1 MPADL
6 IVRSTRV
13 LTPAGIAPAVV
24 HIAAGRITRLSG
36 YNDYPPDADLDD
48 AGSLVVMPGVVDTH
62 VHFNEP
68 GRTEWEGFE
77 SGTAAA
83 AAGGVTTVVDMPL
96 NSVPA
101 TTDVGGFVR
110 KRDAAEGRVHVDVAF
125 WGGVVPGNTHRLRA
139 LAGRGVAGFKAFMV
153 PSGVDE
159 FPHVTEQDLREA
171 MPVLAELG
179 LPLLVHAEWP
189 PVIDSAAG
197 DFARCDP
204 RRYDTWLTSRP
215 PHAETEAIELL
226 IRLCREYRTRIHIVH
241 LAAAAAL
248 PALSGARAERLAISV
263 ETCPH
268 YLTFAAEGI
277 PDGATEFKCA
287 PPIREKRNQ
296 AALWRALAEGT
307 IDLIASD
314 HSPCPPA
321 MKQLESGDF
330 VRAWGGIG
338 SVELLLP
345 AVWSGAVQHGL
356 PLARVA
362 RLLCTAPA
370 DLAGLRSR
378 KGSIAVGFD
387 ADLVVWDPDAEFT
400 VDQRRLRQRNKITPY
415 DGLRLRG
422 VVHRTYLRGQLVYS
436 RDKRAAAESPSG
448 ILLKPHHS

>member
-13 LTPAGIAPAVV
+13 LTAAGIAPAVV
-24 HIAAGRITRLSG
+24 HIAGGRITRLSG
-36 YNDYPPDADLDD
+36 YNDYPPHALLDD

-68 GRTEWEGFE
+68 GRTEWEGLA

-83 AAGGVTTVVDMPL
+83 AVGGVTTVVDMPL

-101 TTDVGGFVR
+101 TTDVEGFDR
-110 KRDAAEGRVHVDVAF
+110 KRAAADGRVYVDVAF
-125 WGGVVPGNTHRLRA
+125 WGGVVPGNTNQLRA

-159 FPHVTEQDLREA
+159 FPHVSEQDLRDA
-171 MPVLAELG
+171 MPVLADLG

-189 PVIDSAAG
+189 GIIDGASR
-197 DFARCDP
+197 DFAGCDP
-204 RRYDTWLTSRP
+204 RRYDTWLSSRP
-215 PHAETEAIELL
+215 PHAETEAIDLL

-248 PALSGARAERLAISV
+248 PALGGARAERLAITV

-277 PDGATEFKCA
+277 VDGATAFKCA

-330 VRAWGGIG
+330 VKAWGGIG
-338 SVELLLP
+338 SVELLLS
-345 AVWSGAVQHGL
+345 AVWTGAVQHGL

-370 DLAGLRSR
+370 ELAGLKSR
-378 KGSIAVGFD
+378 KGSIAVGLD
-387 ADLVVWDPDAEFT
+387 ADLVMWDPDAEFT

-422 VVHRTYLRGQLVYS
+422 AVHRTYLRGQLVYS
-436 RDKRAAAESPSG
+436 RDERAAAAAPSG

>member
-24 HIAAGRITRLSG
+24 HITGGRITRLSG
-36 YNDYPPDADLDD
+36 YHDYPPDARLDD

-68 GRTEWEGFE
+68 GRADWEGLA

-101 TTDVGGFVR
+101 TTDVEGFDR
-110 KRDAAEGRVHVDVAF
+110 KRAAAEGHVHVDVAF
-125 WGGVVPGNTHRLRA
+125 WGGVVPGNTNQLRP

-159 FPHVTEQDLREA
+159 FPHVSEQDLRDA

-189 PVIDSAAG
+189 AVIERAAR
-197 DFARCDP
+197 DFANCDP
-204 RRYDTWLTSRP
+204 RRYATWLSSRP
-215 PHAETEAIELL
+215 PHAETEAIDLL

-248 PALSGARAERLAISV
+248 PALSGARAERLAITV

-277 PDGATEFKCA
+277 ADGATEFKCA

-296 AALWRALAEGT
+296 AALWRALAEGS
-307 IDLIASD
+307 IDLVASD

-321 MKQLESGDF
+321 MKQRERGDF
-330 VRAWGGIG
+330 VEAWGGIG

-345 AVWSGAVQHGL
+345 AVWTGAVQHGL

-370 DLAGLRSR
+370 ELAGLKSR
-378 KGSIAVGFD
+378 KGSIAVGLD
-387 ADLVVWDPDAEFT
+387 ADLVMWDPDAEFT

-422 VVHRTYLRGQLVYS
+422 AVHRTYLRGQVVYS
-436 RDKRAAAESPSG
+436 RDEPAAAAPG

>member
-36 YNDYPPDADLDD
+36 YNDYPANALLDD
-48 AGSLVVMPGVVDTH
+48 AGSLVVMPGIVDTH

-68 GRTEWEGFE
+68 GRSEWEGLA

-101 TTDVGGFVR
+101 TTNIEGFDR
-110 KRDAAEGRVHVDVAF
+110 KRAAAEGCVHVDVGF
-125 WGGVVPGNTHRLRA
+125 WGGVVPGNANELRA
-139 LAGRGVAGFKAFMV
+139 LAARGVAGFKAFMV

-159 FPHVTEQDLREA
+159 FAHVSEEDLREA

-189 PVIDSAAG
+189 AVIERAAS
-197 DFARCDP
+197 DFASCDP
-204 RRYDTWLTSRP
+204 RRYATWLSSRP
-215 PHAETEAIELL
+215 PHAETEAIDLL

-248 PALSGARAERLAISV
+248 PALSGARAERLAITV

-277 PDGATEFKCA
+277 VDGATEFKCA

-307 IDLIASD
+307 IDLVASD

-321 MKQLESGDF
+321 MKQLQSGDF
-330 VRAWGGIG
+330 VKAWGGIG

-345 AVWSGAVQHGL
+345 AVWTGAVQHGL

-370 DLAGLRSR
+370 ELAGLKSR
-378 KGSIAVGFD
+378 KGSIAVGHD
-387 ADLVVWDPDAEFT
+387 ADLVMWDPEAEFT
-400 VDQRRLRQRNKITPY
+400 VDQRRLRQRNKISPY

-422 VVHRTYLRGQLVYS
+422 AVHRTYLRGQLVYS
-436 RDKRAAAESPSG
+436 RDERAAAASPAG
-448 ILLKPHHS
+448 ILLKPHRS